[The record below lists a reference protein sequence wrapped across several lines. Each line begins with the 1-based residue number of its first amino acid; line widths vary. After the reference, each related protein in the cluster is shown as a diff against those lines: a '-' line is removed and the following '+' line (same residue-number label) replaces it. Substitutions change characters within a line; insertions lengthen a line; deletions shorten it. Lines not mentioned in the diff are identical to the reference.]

1 LVDNSLNKNHL
12 SLLKRNV
19 VFESFDYRH
28 LKELQYL
35 YGVSKYQKNQLIEA
49 ANCIPKE
56 IHFVIYGGIKRALQ
70 KSKKKDYI
78 FDITEPNNLD
88 CFFFEWSSKMPSS
101 ADLIS
106 LENETVLI
114 SIALMDWDK
123 FLNKHPKLRQ
133 VFLDYLFL
141 KYQCIEKRISMKLLT
156 YKSKDRYQLLINEFP
171 KLNLTLTKK
180 EMAAYIGV
188 SPETISRLLIHR

>member
-1 LVDNSLNKNHL
+1 MNNSLNKNHL

-19 VFESFDYRH
+19 IFEGFDNRH
-28 LKELQYL
+28 LNELQYL

-56 IHFVIYGGIKRALQ
+56 IHFVINGGIKRALQ

-78 FDITEPNNLD
+78 FDVTEPNNLD

-133 VFLDYLFL
+133 IFLDYLFL

-156 YKSKDRYQLLINEFP
+156 FKSKDRYQSLINEFP

>member
-1 LVDNSLNKNHL
+1 MNNSLNKNHL

-19 VFESFDYRH
+19 IFEGFDYRY

-78 FDITEPNNLD
+78 FDVTEPNNLD
-88 CFFFEWSSKMPSS
+88 CFFLNGHQKCQV
-101 ADLIS
+101 ALI
-106 LENETVLI
+106 
-114 SIALMDWDK
+114 
-123 FLNKHPKLRQ
+123 
-133 VFLDYLFL
+133 
-141 KYQCIEKRISMKLLT
+141 
-156 YKSKDRYQLLINEFP
+156 
-171 KLNLTLTKK
+171 
-180 EMAAYIGV
+180 
-188 SPETISRLLIHR
+188 